1 MQILHDK
8 SLFFVDINLRIVFK
22 NLGKGMLIVFPFDIN
37 SLILNYESLRKKF
50 YFMRKELPSEIVAK
64 VSKGKIRKL
73 VRLSLSY
80 LFNNR
85 KLPFVHL
92 WYYPENI
99 KQAFL
104 FRVDTDFCSEKD
116 ANSLWE
122 ICRRYHINGSWFV
135 DTVSDEMLAKVYKSM
150 ESDQE
155 IGLHCF
161 RHIIFNNFR
170 KDYENIN
177 LGLSKLKENNIITS
191 GFVSPYGEWNPQ
203 LGKIFEELNFKY
215 SSEFCLDYDNFPFY
229 PYFDERF
236 SKVLQIPVHPISPGR
251 LRRSHFSESEMIQY
265 YYYLIKH
272 QKLLLEPI
280 VVYHHP
286 AHQKFNVI
294 EKLFMKI
301 EEQNI
306 WKADFSEFADWWE
319 KRSRIRLNQKLVGDK
334 IISESNKEDFFIRIN
349 VDKNYALVK
358 YNKEI
363 SLADLDWEKK
373 EVLRIPSNIKN
384 IRKKHWRDVL
394 YDRENKKGKAQQ

>member
-1 MQILHDK
+1 
-8 SLFFVDINLRIVFK
+8 
-22 NLGKGMLIVFPFDIN
+22 
-37 SLILNYESLRKKF
+37 
-50 YFMRKELPSEIVAK
+50 
-64 VSKGKIRKL
+64 
-73 VRLSLSY
+73 
-80 LFNNR
+80 
-85 KLPFVHL
+85 
-92 WYYPENI
+92 
-99 KQAFL
+99 
-104 FRVDTDFCSEKD
+104 
-116 ANSLWE
+116 
-122 ICRRYHINGSWFV
+122 
-135 DTVSDEMLAKVYKSM
+135 
-150 ESDQE
+150 
-155 IGLHCF
+155 
-161 RHIIFNNFR
+161 
-170 KDYENIN
+170 
-177 LGLSKLKENNIITS
+177 
-191 GFVSPYGEWNPQ
+191 
-203 LGKIFEELNFKY
+203 
-215 SSEFCLDYDNFPFY
+215 
-229 PYFDERF
+229 
-236 SKVLQIPVHPISPGR
+236 
-251 LRRSHFSESEMIQY
+251 MIQY